1 MGAAV
6 LQQQALRPP
15 GPPRCLHPRSRQEFC
30 RVSAGGLLL
39 RSHHHG
45 REGARGGRP
54 RESKLPPGPRVLR
67 APRVQGLSSCRAPR
81 VGPAEPGAA
90 GVALPVC
97 GRDFKSSSLLTASV
111 LANSP
116 LPPTPNPQT
125 DALGT
130 LPVTRQGPRVSRCVR
145 PRATRL
151 RPLSEFLL
159 HLALQ
164 TRVLPVAGWVS
175 RFYLLRFGAF
185 GW

>member
-1 MGAAV
+1 MGAGQGRASF
-6 LQQQALRPP
+6 LQAPGSC
-15 GPPRCLHPRSRQEFC
+15 GPPVFRAC
-30 RVSAGGLLL
+30 R
-39 RSHHHG
+39 
-45 REGARGGRP
+45 
-54 RESKLPPGPRVLR
+54 
-67 APRVQGLSSCRAPR
+67 
-81 VGPAEPGAA
+81 PAEPHAWALQSRGRQ
-90 GVALPVC
+90 GWHCPCVAVT
-97 GRDFKSSSLLTASV
+97 KSSRRSLLTASV

-130 LPVTRQGPRVSRCVR
+130 LPVTRQRPRVSRCVR